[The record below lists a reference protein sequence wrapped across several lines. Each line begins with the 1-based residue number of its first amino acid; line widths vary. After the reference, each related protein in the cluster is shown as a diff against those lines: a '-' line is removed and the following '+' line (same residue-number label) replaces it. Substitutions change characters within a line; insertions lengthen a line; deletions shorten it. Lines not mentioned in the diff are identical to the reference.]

1 MISSP
6 TAEEKSAMLS
16 KLRKNTKNAQLQE
29 QEKSS
34 FLEQILNKKTG
45 GDNILYY
52 QVKWKSSEKPC
63 WEPVDKLQGFSSLL
77 EKYDKSHEKASKKD
91 AKPGKALKPK
101 PIIREVPNKVDVC
114 EGKFELGD
122 QAKEILLAKSMFN
135 EITKE
140 KEIFCLVEWHTRSN
154 GLTPLCSFISTK
166 EIRLHDPV
174 LLINFYEKRVV
185 LEPIPV
191 TLSRTEELYKEFFN
205 LK

>member
-6 TAEEKSAMLS
+6 TAEEKCAMLS
-16 KLRKNTKNAQLQE
+16 KLRKNTKNSQLQD
-29 QEKSS
+29 QEKSG

-63 WEPVDKLQGFSSLL
+63 WEPVDKLQVFSSLL
-77 EKYDKSHEKASKKD
+77 EKYDKSHEKALKKD
-91 AKPGKALKPK
+91 PKSAKTLKPK
-101 PIIREVPNKVDVC
+101 PTLREIPNKIDVC
-114 EGKFELGD
+114 EGKFDSGD
-122 QAKEILLAKSMFN
+122 QAKEILLAKCIFN
-135 EITKE
+135 EITQE

-154 GLTPLCSFISTK
+154 GSTPFCSFLNTK

-191 TLSRTEELYKEFFN
+191 TMGRTEELYKEFFE